1 MRIAAAPAATG
12 RDKKPTN
19 QDCEKK
25 TLFHHTPLL
34 MSTFYSI
41 LSNLGLHQK

>member
-12 RDKKPTN
+12 RDKNPTN

-25 TLFHHTPLL
+25 TLFHHTPLS
-34 MSTFYSI
+34 MIRSVVSSPT
-41 LSNLGLHQK
+41 